1 MSNTYPCSHCNTDD
15 GSPLCLQD
23 SRCPSRTAKS
33 SDSVGPVK
41 INGMTYMRPIVRV
54 AHVTYDGSTMVVP
67 ANELLDHI
75 GDDEQN
81 TYHVRF
87 STMRRTEFEALP
99 EFAGF

>member
-1 MSNTYPCSHCNTDD
+1 MVWAMNCGPKRWTQPLTRNGEASMGTEQTD
-15 GSPLCLQD
+15 QI
-23 SRCPSRTAKS
+23 
-33 SDSVGPVK
+33 GPVK

-54 AHVTYDGSTMVVP
+54 AHVTFDGSTMVVP
-67 ANELLDHI
+67 ADELLDHI

-81 TYHVRF
+81 TYQVRF